1 MIKATSILLVL
12 IFLVFCCFG
21 FVVWGQSEI
30 VFTPADNFDIPLN
43 NASIRFGVDGTY
55 ENASLEN
62 NIWNF
67 INLRLNNTQYTE
79 KLGLRIS
86 AKDCNVTINSCFVYN
101 RTLPL
106 DTTRRARI
114 RYDFVGDGSQVFD
127 LGFDPT
133 MGHWE
138 VVVNGE
144 YIAENRRWSFSSD
157 GLLTVI
163 GESAN
168 VSLSYFGLPNSN
180 VDHSFFDQ
188 HSTVII
194 TSSVVIVVVIVSI
207 AIKKSKKQNN
217 SS

>member
-1 MIKATSILLVL
+1 MIRTTSIIFIL
-12 IFLVFCCFG
+12 IFLVFYCFS

-30 VFTPADNFDIPLN
+30 VFTPRDNFDIPVN

-62 NIWNF
+62 NSWNF
-67 INLRLNNTQYTE
+67 INLRLNNTRYTE
-79 KLGLRIS
+79 KFGLRIS
-86 AKDCNVTINSCFVYN
+86 AKDCNVTINSCFEYN

-114 RYDFVGDGSQVFD
+114 RYDFVGEGSQVFD

-144 YIAENRRWSFSSD
+144 YIAENRGWSLSSE

-168 VSLSYFGLPNSN
+168 VSLSYFGLPDSN
-180 VDHSFFDQ
+180 LDQSFFDQ

-194 TSSVVIVVVIVSI
+194 TSFVIIFVFIVSI
-207 AIKKSKKQNN
+207 AIRQNKKQSD